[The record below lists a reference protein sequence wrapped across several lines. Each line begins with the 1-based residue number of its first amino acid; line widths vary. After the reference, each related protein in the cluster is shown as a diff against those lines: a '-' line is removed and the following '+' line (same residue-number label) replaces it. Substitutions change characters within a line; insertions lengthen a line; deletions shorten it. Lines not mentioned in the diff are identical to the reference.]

1 MEELYFYEC
10 CKLKPFHGLH
20 KKVSEKKVRKNNGFT
35 NPSDTHICQSP
46 TSLAKRNFFDSLLTF
61 YFIYLISGQ
70 R

>member
-10 CKLKPFHGLH
+10 CKLNPFHSLH
-20 KKVSEKKVRKNNGFT
+20 AKVSEKEVRKNNGFI
-35 NPSDTHICQSP
+35 NSSDTHICQSP

-61 YFIYLISGQ
+61 YFIYLISGL